1 MGIGLQIAG
10 GFGRR
15 LSQYM
20 QEKEKF
26 DWENKRAERKFGMTT
41 GQLGVKKAEE
51 KAGIVVDKVKYLQER
66 GLDNNILRYAF
77 DQEKISGIDK
87 LYNEVLEGSD
97 QATGEQLNRLVNVS
111 KDYAATDN
119 RPWTEVVKEAMQI
132 YATPENAAKHTDQQ
146 KQQKGFWAAMLAD
159 PSTTSGYDDT
169 QRYGGYTRADQ
180 DRIIMASA
188 TTPRGEGL
196 LKIDRTAR
204 IEKMDPR
211 DYRSLALALE
221 ENYTPKKDQLDNIIR
236 NNYDESTSAKLSQEL
251 QRNIAKGDWWSITAK
266 HGDNILNAYLEQ
278 ERLAPTS
285 VINNIS
291 ISEGIREWVKS
302 KTDSKYWDKVLDKSM
317 QELITDSG
325 FSEAEIKSMP
335 VFYSEV
341 EFVNAIREKKISKG
355 QPFLV
360 YDPVAGTYKMDL
372 GGPTPEII
380 QTGNT
385 GVEPPDIENY
395 TVEPKPEG
403 GRSVAADKRAWDA
416 QYKGIYNDD
425 GTMIFAGPRPPQSK
439 KALGVRVPG
448 VDKYKQ
454 WNDKYG
460 ETHNP
465 ITGWPKIARFKQ

>member
-77 DQEKISGIDK
+77 DQEKIAGIDK

-169 QRYGGYTRADQ
+169 QRYDGYTRADQ

-204 IEKMDPR
+204 IEKMDAR
-211 DYRSLALALE
+211 DYRALASALE
-221 ENYTPKKDQLDNIIR
+221 DNYNRKENQLINSIR
-236 NNYDESTSAKLSQEL
+236 KMPNAAGVEQEFV
-251 QRNIAKGDWWSITAK
+251 RNINNEDFWSITAK
-266 HGDNILNAYLEQ
+266 YGDKILAGYLEQ

-285 VINNIS
+285 VTNNMAVG
-291 ISEGIREWVKS
+291 EGIREWVKS
-302 KTDSKYWDKVLDKSM
+302 KTDSKYWDRVLDKSM
-317 QELITDSG
+317 QELITDSR

-335 VFYSEV
+335 VFDSIIDAKKAKNE
-341 EFVNAIREKKISKG
+341 NKISKG
-355 QPFLV
+355 NPILI
-360 YDPVAGTYKMDL
+360 YDPVAGIYKMDL
-372 GGPTPEII
+372 GGSTPEII
-380 QTGNT
+380 QTENT
-385 GVEPPDIENY
+385 GVKVTDIENY
-395 TVEPKPEG
+395 TVDPKPEG

-416 QYKGIYNDD
+416 QYKGIYNND
-425 GTMIFAGPRPPQSK
+425 GTMIFAGPRPPQTN

-448 VDKYKQ
+448 IDKYKQ

>member
-77 DQEKISGIDK
+77 DQEKIAGIDK

-204 IEKMDPR
+204 VEKMDAR
-211 DYRSLALALE
+211 DYRALASALE
-221 ENYTPKKDQLDNIIR
+221 DNYNRKENQLINSIR
-236 NNYDESTSAKLSQEL
+236 KMPNAAGVEQEFV
-251 QRNIAKGDWWSITAK
+251 RNINNEDFWSITAK
-266 HGDNILNAYLEQ
+266 YGDKILAGYLEQ

-285 VINNIS
+285 VTNNMAVG
-291 ISEGIREWVKS
+291 EGIREWVKS
-302 KTDSKYWDKVLDKSM
+302 KTDSKYWDRVLDKSM
-317 QELITDSG
+317 QELITDSR

-335 VFYSEV
+335 VFDSIIDAKKAKNE
-341 EFVNAIREKKISKG
+341 NKISKG
-355 QPFLV
+355 NPILI
-360 YDPVAGTYKMDL
+360 YDPVAGIYKMDL
-372 GGPTPEII
+372 GGSTPEII
-380 QTGNT
+380 QTENT
-385 GVEPPDIENY
+385 GVKVTDIENY
-395 TVEPKPEG
+395 TVDPKPEG

-416 QYKGIYNDD
+416 QYKGIYNND
-425 GTMIFAGPRPPQSK
+425 GTMIFAGPRPPQTN

-448 VDKYKQ
+448 IDKYKQ

-460 ETHNP
+460 ETHDP

>member
-97 QATGEQLNRLVNVS
+97 QASGEQLNRLVNVS

-204 IEKMDPR
+204 VEKMDAR

-221 ENYTPKKDQLDNIIR
+221 ENYSRKENQLINSIR
-236 NNYDESTSAKLSQEL
+236 KMPNAAGVEQEFV
-251 QRNIAKGDWWSITAK
+251 RNINKC
-266 HGDNILNAYLEQ
+266 
-278 ERLAPTS
+278 
-285 VINNIS
+285 IN
-291 ISEGIREWVKS
+291 
-302 KTDSKYWDKVLDKSM
+302 
-317 QELITDSG
+317 
-325 FSEAEIKSMP
+325 
-335 VFYSEV
+335 
-341 EFVNAIREKKISKG
+341 KK
-355 QPFLV
+355 
-360 YDPVAGTYKMDL
+360 
-372 GGPTPEII
+372 
-380 QTGNT
+380 
-385 GVEPPDIENY
+385 
-395 TVEPKPEG
+395 
-403 GRSVAADKRAWDA
+403 
-416 QYKGIYNDD
+416 
-425 GTMIFAGPRPPQSK
+425 
-439 KALGVRVPG
+439 
-448 VDKYKQ
+448 
-454 WNDKYG
+454 
-460 ETHNP
+460 
-465 ITGWPKIARFKQ
+465 

>member
-10 GFGRR
+10 GFGKR
-15 LSQYM
+15 LSEYM
-20 QEKEKF
+20 EEKEQF

-77 DQEKISGIDK
+77 DQEKIAGIDK

-97 QATGEQLNRLVNVS
+97 QASGEQLNRLVNVS

-146 KQQKGFWAAMLAD
+146 REQKGFWAAMLAD

-169 QRYGGYTRADQ
+169 QRYGGYTRSDQ

-204 IEKMDPR
+204 VEKMDAR

-221 ENYTPKKDQLDNIIR
+221 ENYSRKENQLINSIR
-236 NNYDESTSAKLSQEL
+236 KMPNAAGVEQEFV
-251 QRNIAKGDWWSITAK
+251 RNINNEDFWSITAK
-266 HGDNILNAYLEQ
+266 YGNKILGGYLEQ

-285 VINNIS
+285 VTNNMAVG
-291 ISEGIREWVKS
+291 EGIREWVKS
-302 KTDSKYWDKVLDKSM
+302 QIDSKYWDKAFERSLNTLVK
-317 QELITDSG
+317 G
-325 FSEAEIKSMP
+325 SEYSESDIKSMP
-335 VFYSEV
+335 KFNSRTD
-341 EFVNAIREKKISKG
+341 AIIAKNENKITKG
-355 QPFLV
+355 NPILIF
-360 YDPVAGTYKMDL
+360 DPLTLTYKIDIA
-372 GGPTPEII
+372 GIEII
-380 QTGNT
+380 EKEEESDSIKTKPL
-385 GVEPPDIENY
+385 VF
-395 TVEPKPEG
+395 PKNLNLLN
-403 GRSVAADKRAWDA
+403 
-416 QYKGIYNDD
+416 KG
-425 GTMIFAGPRPPQSK
+425 
-439 KALGVRVPG
+439 
-448 VDKYKQ
+448 
-454 WNDKYG
+454 
-460 ETHNP
+460 
-465 ITGWPKIARFKQ
+465 

>member
-10 GFGRR
+10 GFGKR
-15 LSQYM
+15 LSEYM
-20 QEKEKF
+20 EEKEQF

-77 DQEKISGIDK
+77 DQEKIAGIDK

-97 QATGEQLNRLVNVS
+97 QASGEQLNRLVNVS

-169 QRYGGYTRADQ
+169 QRYGGYTRSDQ

-204 IEKMDPR
+204 VEKMDAR

-221 ENYTPKKDQLDNIIR
+221 ENYSRKENQLINSIR
-236 NNYDESTSAKLSQEL
+236 KMPNAAGVEQEFV
-251 QRNIAKGDWWSITAK
+251 RNINNEDFWSITAK
-266 HGDNILNAYLEQ
+266 YGNKILGGYLEQ

-285 VINNIS
+285 VTNNMAVG
-291 ISEGIREWVKS
+291 EGIREWVKS
-302 KTDSKYWDKVLDKSM
+302 QIDSKYWDKAFERSLNTLVK
-317 QELITDSG
+317 G
-325 FSEAEIKSMP
+325 SEYSESDIKSMP
-335 VFYSEV
+335 KFNSRTD
-341 EFVNAIREKKISKG
+341 AIIAKNENKITKG
-355 QPFLV
+355 NPILIF
-360 YDPVAGTYKMDL
+360 DPLTLTYKIDIA
-372 GGPTPEII
+372 GIEII
-380 QTGNT
+380 EKEEESDSIKTKPL
-385 GVEPPDIENY
+385 VF
-395 TVEPKPEG
+395 PKNLNLLN
-403 GRSVAADKRAWDA
+403 
-416 QYKGIYNDD
+416 KG
-425 GTMIFAGPRPPQSK
+425 
-439 KALGVRVPG
+439 
-448 VDKYKQ
+448 
-454 WNDKYG
+454 
-460 ETHNP
+460 
-465 ITGWPKIARFKQ
+465 

>member
-10 GFGRR
+10 GFGKR
-15 LSQYM
+15 LSEYM
-20 QEKEKF
+20 EEKEKY

-77 DQEKISGIDK
+77 DQEKIAGIDK

-97 QATGEQLNRLVNVS
+97 QASGEQLNRLVNVS

-146 KQQKGFWAAMLAD
+146 KQQKGFWSAMLAD

-169 QRYGGYTRADQ
+169 QRYGGYTRSDQ

-211 DYRSLALALE
+211 DYRALADALE
-221 ENYTPKKDQLDNIIR
+221 ENYTPKKEQLDNIIR

-302 KTDSKYWDKVLDKSM
+302 KTNSKYWDKILDKSM
-317 QELITDSG
+317 QELITDSR

-335 VFYSEV
+335 IFNSRTDAKKAKNE
-341 EFVNAIREKKISKG
+341 NKISKG
-355 QPFLV
+355 NPVLI
-360 YDPVAGTYKMDL
+360 YDPVAGTYKIDL
-372 GGPTPEII
+372 GGIKNTTEETEYDEKTNLLTPTDEQFAAFAPDFVKGNDPNRFII
-380 QTGNT
+380 AGKRRAKVVL
-385 GVEPPDIENY
+385 GSRGIEY
-395 TVEPKPEG
+395 TYNQYEKMTANKAERLGLPRDWDG
-403 GRSVAADKRAWDA
+403 WDA
-416 QYKGIYNDD
+416 APAHRWLIE
-425 GTMIFAGPRPPQSK
+425 T
-439 KALGVRVPG
+439 
-448 VDKYKQ
+448 DK
-454 WNDKYG
+454 D
-460 ETHNP
+460 E
-465 ITGWPKIARFKQ
+465 

>member
-97 QATGEQLNRLVNVS
+97 QASGEQLNRLVNVS

-211 DYRSLALALE
+211 DYRALAAALE
-221 ENYTPKKDQLDNIIR
+221 ENYKPKREQLDTIIR
-236 NNYDESTSAKLSQEL
+236 NNYDTSTSSKLSQEL
-251 QRNIAKGDWWSITAK
+251 QRNIAKGDWWSITAR

-291 ISEGIREWVKS
+291 ISEDIREWVKS

-335 VFYSEV
+335 VFNSIID
-341 EFVNAIREKKISKG
+341 AKKAKNENKITKG
-355 QPFLV
+355 NPILI

-380 QTGNT
+380 QTENT
-385 GVEPPDIENY
+385 GVKPPDIENY
-395 TVEPKPEG
+395 TVEPKPKG
-403 GRSVAADKRAWDA
+403 DRSKVAAARAWTA
-416 QYKGIYNDD
+416 KYGGIYNDD
-425 GTMIFAGPRPPQSK
+425 GTMIYAGPRPTQTN

-448 VDKYKQ
+448 IDKYKQ

-460 ETHNP
+460 ETHDP

>member
-77 DQEKISGIDK
+77 DQEKIAGIDK

-97 QATGEQLNRLVNVS
+97 QASGEQLNRLVNVS

-146 KQQKGFWAAMLAD
+146 REQKGFWAAMLAD

-169 QRYGGYTRADQ
+169 QRYGGYTRSDQ

-204 IEKMDPR
+204 VEKMDAR

-221 ENYTPKKDQLDNIIR
+221 ENYSRKENQLINSIR
-236 NNYDESTSAKLSQEL
+236 KMPNAAGVEQEFV
-251 QRNIAKGDWWSITAK
+251 RNINNEDFWSITAK
-266 HGDNILNAYLEQ
+266 YGNKILGGYLEQ

-285 VINNIS
+285 VTNNMAVG
-291 ISEGIREWVKS
+291 EGIREWVKS
-302 KTDSKYWDKVLDKSM
+302 QIDSKYWDKAFERSLNTLVK
-317 QELITDSG
+317 G
-325 FSEAEIKSMP
+325 SEYSESDIKSMP
-335 VFYSEV
+335 KFNSRTD
-341 EFVNAIREKKISKG
+341 AIIAKNENKI
-355 QPFLV
+355 
-360 YDPVAGTYKMDL
+360 T
-372 GGPTPEII
+372 
-380 QTGNT
+380 
-385 GVEPPDIENY
+385 
-395 TVEPKPEG
+395 
-403 GRSVAADKRAWDA
+403 
-416 QYKGIYNDD
+416 KGIYLQ
-425 GTMIFAGPRPPQSK
+425 GCLIRKGYAQ
-439 KALGVRVPG
+439 KAVKEYIRDAL
-448 VDKYKQ
+448 D
-454 WNDKYG
+454 
-460 ETHNP
+460 
-465 ITGWPKIARFKQ
+465 